1 LKLCEKDGSAD
12 EKLFTKRHGEL
23 FKAARRL
30 DWGDSV

>member
-1 LKLCEKDGSAD
+1 EKM
-12 EKLFTKRHGEL
+12 FTKRHGEL

>member
-1 LKLCEKDGSAD
+1 